1 MHNSGNTTELFL
13 IAMLIILTLPWRG
26 RGSFSDLMPLLQTRA
41 LIMIIFANITRKP
54 AALVV
59 PDGSNT
65 PAGSRTAR
73 FVSSN

>member
-54 AALVV
+54 AAHVV